1 VRSQPYHNPISPEA
15 AGREV
20 SVQVVVPARNEED
33 CIGRCLQSLVAQ
45 QGIEF
50 AITVVDDGS
59 NDRTR
64 AIAESFAGVR
74 VISVTDPV
82 AGMTGKCNALICG
95 TQGATAKWLL
105 FTDADT
111 FHYPGSL
118 ARAVA
123 EAEERGVDLLSYSP
137 EQETGSLAETALL
150 PVIFA
155 DLVRTYP
162 PKRVND
168 PADSTVAANGQFV
181 LVRRAVYEALGGH
194 GAVADKVLED
204 VELARLFKASHHPI
218 WFRQGTGL
226 VRARMYRSLPS
237 MVAGWTKNLAILFH
251 RPLLLAAARGLEFVL
266 IAGLLLATVFELVH
280 HELFGAFALF
290 IGVMIFGGLFFWRVR
305 QAHFPGLANL
315 AALFGLPLFT
325 WLLLRSWW
333 QVRVRHAVTWKGR
346 IYPQSAS
353 YSAAHSEPQRVVDSS
368 IPRSPEVKS

>member
-1 VRSQPYHNPISPEA
+1 VRSQPYDNPILQEA
-15 AGREV
+15 AGREA

-33 CIGRCLQSLVAQ
+33 CIGRCLQSLVGQ
-45 QGIEF
+45 KGIEF
-50 AITVVDDGS
+50 SITVVDDGS

-64 AIAESFAGVR
+64 AIAESFGVR
-74 VISVTDPV
+74 VISAPDPV
-82 AGMTGKCNALICG
+82 AGMTGKCNALIRG
-95 TQGATAKWLL
+95 AQGATAKWLL

-150 PVIFA
+150 PLIFA

-168 PADSTVAANGQFV
+168 PADPTVAANGQYV
-181 LVRRAVYEALGGH
+181 LARRAVYEGLGGH
-194 GAVADKVLED
+194 GAVADKILED
-204 VELARLFKASHHPI
+204 VELARLFKVSHHPI
-218 WFRQGTGL
+218 RFRHGTGL

-237 MVAGWTKNLAILFH
+237 MIGGWTKNLAMLFH
-251 RPLLLAAARGLEFVL
+251 RPLQLAAARGLEFVL
-266 IAGLLLATVFELVH
+266 IVGLSLAAVFELVH
-280 HELFGAFALF
+280 QELFGAFALF
-290 IGVMIFGGLFFWRVR
+290 IGVLIFAGLFLWRVR
-305 QAHFPGLANL
+305 QAHFAGLANL
-315 AALFGLPLFT
+315 VALFGLPLFS
-325 WLLLRSWW
+325 WLLVRSWW